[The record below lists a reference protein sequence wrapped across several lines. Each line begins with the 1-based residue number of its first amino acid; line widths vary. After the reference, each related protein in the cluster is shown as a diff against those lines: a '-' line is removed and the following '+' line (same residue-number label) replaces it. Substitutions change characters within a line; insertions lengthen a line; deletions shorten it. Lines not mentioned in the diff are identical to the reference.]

1 MRIILGASL
10 STLPYSPGRAWHR
23 LHYVLGLQ
31 KLGLEVYFVEE
42 LNPASCLDGRG
53 EKVGLEPS
61 VNAELFRATLQ
72 PFGLMDRA
80 CLVYGRGEATLGL
93 SRDAV
98 TAVARSADLLIN
110 WSGHITCDFILESSA
125 RRVFLDQ
132 DPVLIQLWQEQYAM
146 DFNLRKHDVFVST
159 GLSIGTPYARVP
171 DLGVRWHHVLPPVV
185 LEHWPFQIDP
195 SCRRFTTVATL
206 SPFGDVY
213 YRGERYGT
221 KHDGLRRV
229 ADLPRRAKAELE
241 LAVKY
246 YREEEPGLSH
256 LKDNGWILSDA
267 ARIGD
272 LGEYQAYIRRSR
284 GELGIVQSAQVT
296 ARSGWFSDRWSHY
309 LASGKPILA
318 QSTDFERWLPTGR
331 GILTFNDVDEAVDG
345 IARINGDYV
354 AHCRAAREFAEEY
367 LDHGKVLPRFLQ
379 ACTAS

>member
-1 MRIILGASL
+1 
-10 STLPYSPGRAWHR
+10 
-23 LHYVLGLQ
+23 
-31 KLGLEVYFVEE
+31 
-42 LNPASCLDGRG
+42 
-53 EKVGLEPS
+53 
-61 VNAELFRATLQ
+61 
-72 PFGLMDRA
+72 
-80 CLVYGRGEATLGL
+80 
-93 SRDAV
+93 
-98 TAVARSADLLIN
+98 SA
-110 WSGHITCDFILESSA
+110 A

-132 DPVLIQLWQEQYAM
+132 DPVLIQLWQEEYAM
-146 DFNLRKHDVFVST
+146 DFNLKQHDVFVST
-159 GLSIGTPYARVP
+159 GLNIGTPYARVP

-345 IARINGDYV
+345 LARINGDYV

-367 LDHGKVLPRFLQ
+367 LDHGKVLPRFLE